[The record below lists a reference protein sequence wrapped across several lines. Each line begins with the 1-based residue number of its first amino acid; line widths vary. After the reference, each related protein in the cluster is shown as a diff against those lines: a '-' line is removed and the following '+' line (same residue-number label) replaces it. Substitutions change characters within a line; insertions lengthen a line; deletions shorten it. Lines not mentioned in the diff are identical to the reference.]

1 MPTVPSN
8 LEGALL
14 ATAFVFAVFTVDLG
28 TLALCFLPAVE
39 ADAVRGGAPRGA
51 AGSALDAKSAGRRC
65 AAAASRSLLLAELE
79 TLRLAC
85 SSASSAARAAARR
98 VADREAD
105 RTGSSSACA
114 ARASA
119 APVSYTHLTL
129 PTKA

>member
-51 AGSALDAKSAGRRC
+51 AGSALDAKSAGRRRSDVERPSQHRIRQI
-65 AAAASRSLLLAELE
+65 ASQ
-79 TLRLAC
+79 
-85 SSASSAARAAARR
+85 
-98 VADREAD
+98 
-105 RTGSSSACA
+105 
-114 ARASA
+114 A
-119 APVSYTHLTL
+119 APKHAHQT
-129 PTKA
+129 